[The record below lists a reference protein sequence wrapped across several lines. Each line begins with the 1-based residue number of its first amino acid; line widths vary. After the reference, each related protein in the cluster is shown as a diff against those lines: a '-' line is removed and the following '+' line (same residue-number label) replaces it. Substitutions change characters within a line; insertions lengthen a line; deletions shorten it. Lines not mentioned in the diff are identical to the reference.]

1 MEKIKDALEKAK
13 EKALTSKA
21 PEVSTSAASTSNY
34 IQAEPTPESVL
45 EHANE
50 TNISAISYT
59 NTKTVEL
66 NPQHLEK
73 NRIVAYNKSESVT
86 WIFDKL
92 RTQVLQKMQENNWK
106 TLAILSPTPA
116 SGKSFVAINL
126 AISIANQPQKTA
138 MLVDFDLR
146 KPRVAKYLGIECELS
161 LNDYLENRAQLHEIL
176 INPGLP
182 HLVILPTMKPVSHPA
197 EVLSSAKVN
206 ALMQDIA
213 SRYESRIVIY
223 DLPPILNAD
232 DALIM
237 LKKVDCALLVVGNG
251 MVKETEIEEAM
262 HHIPKDKLLG
272 VVLNKAEVGVEE
284 YYY

>member
-13 EKALTSKA
+13 SRAEQKPVLTTSPA
-21 PEVSTSAASTSNY
+21 PVAG
-34 IQAEPTPESVL
+34 PTQENNQEL
-45 EHANE
+45 ANE
-50 TNISAISYT
+50 TNLNAINYT
-59 NTKTVEL
+59 NTKMVEL
-66 NPQHLEK
+66 SAQHLEK
-73 NRIVAYNKSESVT
+73 NRIVAYNKSESAT

-92 RTQVLQKMQENNWK
+92 RTQVLQKMQENNWN
-106 TLAILSPTPA
+106 TIAVLSPTPA

-146 KPRVAKYLGIECELS
+146 KPRVAKYLGLDCEKS
-161 LNDYLENRAQLHEIL
+161 LNDYLDGRAALQEAL

-182 HLVILPTMKPVSHPA
+182 HLVVLPTMRPVSHPA
-197 EVLSSAKVN
+197 EVLSSARVN
-206 ALMQDIA
+206 ALMQEIS
-213 SRYESRIVIY
+213 SRYESRIIIY

-272 VVLNKAEVGVEE
+272 VVLNKAEVSAED

>member
-1 MEKIKDALEKAK
+1 MEKIKDALEKVKSRAEQK
-13 EKALTSKA
+13 QVSKPSPA
-21 PEVSTSAASTSNY
+21 PANGPTQEN
-34 IQAEPTPESVL
+34 IQEL
-45 EHANE
+45 ANE
-50 TNISAISYT
+50 TNLNAINYT
-59 NTKTVEL
+59 NTKMVEL
-66 NPQHLEK
+66 SAQHLEK
-73 NRIVAYNKSESVT
+73 NRIVAYNKSESAT

-92 RTQVLQKMQENNWK
+92 RTQVLQKMQENKWN
-106 TLAILSPTPA
+106 TIAVLSPTPA

-146 KPRVAKYLGIECELS
+146 KPRVAKYLGLECEKS
-161 LNDYLENRAQLHEIL
+161 LNDYLDGRAELQETL

-182 HLVILPTMKPVSHPA
+182 HLVVLPTMRPVSHPA
-197 EVLSSAKVN
+197 EVLSSARVN
-206 ALMQDIA
+206 ALMQEI
-213 SRYESRIVIY
+213 STRYESRIIIY

-272 VVLNKAEVGVEE
+272 VVLNKAEVSVED

>member
-1 MEKIKDALEKAK
+1 MEKIKDALEKARG
-13 EKALTSKA
+13 KAEAA
-21 PEVSTSAASTSNY
+21 PANKSGALQPAG
-34 IQAEPTPESVL
+34 PTPENVL
-45 EHANE
+45 EQANE
-50 TNISAISYT
+50 TYINAISYT
-59 NTKTVEL
+59 NTKTFEL
-66 NPQHLEK
+66 NSQHLEK
-73 NRIVAYNKSESVT
+73 NRIVAYNKSESAT

-92 RTQVLQKMQENNWK
+92 RTQVLQKMHENNWK

-116 SGKSFVAINL
+116 CGKSFVAINL

-146 KPRVAKYLGIECELS
+146 KPRVAKYLGLDSEKS
-161 LNDYLENRAQLHEIL
+161 LNEYLEGRAELHEVL

-182 HLVILPTMKPVSHPA
+182 RLVILPTMKPVSHPA
-197 EVLSSAKVN
+197 EVLSSARVN
-206 ALMQDIA
+206 ALIQEI
-213 SRYESRIVIY
+213 STRYESRIVIY

-272 VVLNKAEVGVEE
+272 VVLNKAEVSVED

>member
-13 EKALTSKA
+13 SKA
-21 PEVSTSAASTSNY
+21 EQKPVRTPSPAPEAGPTQEN
-34 IQAEPTPESVL
+34 IQEL
-45 EHANE
+45 ANE
-50 TNISAISYT
+50 TNLNAINYT
-59 NTKTVEL
+59 NTKMVEL
-66 NPQHLEK
+66 SAQHLEK
-73 NRIVAYNKSESVT
+73 NRIVAYNKSESAT

-92 RTQVLQKMQENNWK
+92 RTQVLQKMQENNWN
-106 TLAILSPTPA
+106 TIAVLSPTPA

-146 KPRVAKYLGIECELS
+146 KPRVAKYLGLDCEKS
-161 LNDYLENRAQLHEIL
+161 LNDYLDGSAALQDAL

-182 HLVILPTMKPVSHPA
+182 HLVVLPTMRPVSHPA
-197 EVLSSAKVN
+197 EVLSSARVN
-206 ALMQDIA
+206 VLMQEIA
-213 SRYESRIVIY
+213 ARYESRIIIY

-272 VVLNKAEVGVEE
+272 VVLNKAEVSAED

>member
-1 MEKIKDALEKAK
+1 MEKIKDALEKARGK
-13 EKALTSKA
+13 
-21 PEVSTSAASTSNY
+21 VGSTPVNKSSPSPSTDTGPT
-34 IQAEPTPESVL
+34 AENVL
-45 EHANE
+45 EQANE
-50 TNISAISYT
+50 TSINAINYT
-59 NTKTVEL
+59 NTRTIEL
-66 NPQHLEK
+66 NSQHLEK
-73 NRIVAYNKSESVT
+73 NRIVAYNKSESAT

-92 RTQVLQKMQENNWK
+92 RTQVLQKMHENNWK
-106 TLAILSPTPA
+106 TIAVLSPTPA
-116 SGKSFVAINL
+116 SGKSFVSINL

-146 KPRVAKYLGIECELS
+146 KPRVAKYLGLDCEKS
-161 LNDYLENRAQLHEIL
+161 LNDYLEGRAELHEVL
-176 INPGLP
+176 VNPGLP

-206 ALMQDIA
+206 ALIQEIS

-262 HHIPKDKLLG
+262 HHIPKEKLLG
-272 VVLNKAEVGVEE
+272 IVLNKAEVNAED

>member
-13 EKALTSKA
+13 GRAEQKPQRTPSPGPVAGPTQ
-21 PEVSTSAASTSNY
+21 EN
-34 IQAEPTPESVL
+34 IQEL
-45 EHANE
+45 ANE
-50 TNISAISYT
+50 TNLNAINYT
-59 NTKTVEL
+59 NTKMVEL
-66 NPQHLEK
+66 SAQHLEK
-73 NRIVAYNKSESVT
+73 NRIVAYNKSESAT

-92 RTQVLQKMQENNWK
+92 RTQVLQKMQENNWN
-106 TLAILSPTPA
+106 TIAVLSPTPA

-146 KPRVAKYLGIECELS
+146 KPRVAKYLGLDCEKS
-161 LNDYLENRAQLHEIL
+161 LNDYLDGRAALQEAL

-182 HLVILPTMKPVSHPA
+182 HLVVLPTMRPVSHPA
-197 EVLSSAKVN
+197 EVLSSARVN
-206 ALMQDIA
+206 ALMQEIA
-213 SRYESRIVIY
+213 SRYESRIIIY

-272 VVLNKAEVGVEE
+272 VVLNKAEVSVED